1 MISRRGTRM
10 TETRDVSSTRQKT
23 RSTDVKTNDHSRS
36 SSPVR
41 GQPLYFFLTLF
52 PLFLSVSLLLQNFI
66 LSRSPVFAFAFSTR
80 VSLSN
85 EGSIPLPKRV
95 STHTPRVRSCS
106 TWLAGFTCA
115 QKRREPTP
123 GVRVAR
129 HLWSASWCLSD
140 RTPGDGNTGEGDSG
154 LLGKSDRQCSRRGDS
169 NGTGQKR
176 VYSAEL

>member
-10 TETRDVSSTRQKT
+10 TETRDASSTRQKT
-23 RSTDVKTNDHSRS
+23 IVGVLLRSEGNPSTCFS
-36 SSPVR
+36 
-41 GQPLYFFLTLF
+41 LFFPSF
-52 PLFLSVSLLLQNFI
+52 SLLLQNFI
-66 LSRSPVFAFAFSTR
+66 LSCSPAFAFTFSAR

-85 EGSIPLPKRV
+85 EGSIPLLKRV

-129 HLWSASWCLSD
+129 HLWSASWFLSD

-169 NGTGQKR
+169 NGTRQKR